1 MGSSIAA
8 PWGFKMVRFSPSSIA
23 KNCRLWCLLADVLPL
38 HPLLCQRRALNLPD
52 WMAQLLYV
60 RRDLS
65 LLGRWEPVIGPAP
78 GPPGCKEDTTLKT

>member
-1 MGSSIAA
+1 MGFQNGPLLSIVYSEELS
-8 PWGFKMVRFSPSSIA
+8 M
-23 KNCRLWCLLADVLPL
+23 WCLLADVLPL

-52 WMAQLLYV
+52 WDGPQLLYV